1 MSTSIKFMRGLLWSV
16 PIVAVSL
23 FAILQASAGTTS
35 AVIPTGKIS
44 TTSMGDYTSYPNGS
58 VVGVTNIAPVAMIVE
73 STDEQ
78 LFYKAY
84 TDYTDMTNKGSPD
97 ITYNNTFQYQG
108 YFNSSVCYSYVG
120 GTFVPAAVATNYTCS
135 GKYSGNFMNWVTM
148 SRLDMLRFAM
158 YGGLRTVDTPTK
170 TVITR
175 AIIPNDG
182 HAWVKVYTGSDAS
195 SYVPNLTGNT
205 VSLCNATI
213 GNLSSATN
221 TSAGLYI
228 ANGAY
233 TQWASTQTSQCN
245 TNATANADPN
255 APNSSSS
262 FVVSVQVCDGTYD
275 TRTMCKTY
283 GTTTTSIKPTGVLQ
297 QFGQSDSS
305 QPIRFAL
312 MSGSRVTPRTGGVL
326 RKNASFIEGNLT
338 SSGTVDHTCATV
350 TNEVNFADGTF
361 CAQTG
366 NNQGVIQNLSE
377 ISLNTTNNNWSG
389 SVWNGCSTYGIY
401 NRYPGFSVN
410 GILDDP
416 GKSGGGATQYHCG
429 AWGNPVAEMY
439 GEALRYMSGASSA
452 TSGFDT
458 SSTDGTGM
466 SQNLTWIPPVTT
478 SNYCAS
484 CAIVLI
490 SSGGITFDGDE
501 LPALSS
507 VLHDDVNTATDSIG
521 TNEGATGNQ
530 YLVGRLLTASTDLAP
545 GNSVNTTSDVCQ
557 AQTITKFSL
566 VRGICPDGASVEG
579 SYLVAGEAWQAWVNG
594 ITLANVASPN
604 QIKPV
609 HTYAVA
615 LSESIPTFT
624 IPTSAGNVT
633 LAPLC
638 QSSNSNPGTA
648 PAETAAASAYR
659 TCGLLSLQLGQT
671 TSVLSPYYVY
681 GQAFNAAGTTGSF
694 TVVWDD
700 STWGNDHDLDVI
712 SVVSWCV
719 GTACGSTSDTSAT
732 PTNFCWN
739 TNVSG
744 AKAAYSSVSTATSA
758 SCTGGHLK
766 AAIGTN
772 QVLVRT
778 ETISA
783 AAGNDLTLGFS
794 VSGVNGSNNGVGG
807 ANNGV
812 HRMFYRPGN
821 QNFSLVTTSSSY
833 PTSSTTP
840 QVEIFTAA
848 GSTASVNLQNPL
860 WYAAKYGGFTYT
872 SAGVGQPSSTTDAV
886 PTQVSQWEGTDPTTG
901 QLTGNPAN
909 YFLARNPSALVAG
922 LQNAFQQIASSGNSA
937 NNFGN
942 ATTPSSSNDANGD
955 GLSYQV
961 QYFMKRYG
969 VNWTGSLQAFWT
981 DSNGYLREG
990 TTSGGN
996 QVLAS
1001 TADYIVSGPDTSAGA
1016 LPNAITSYRCTI
1028 PPVPPTGSTTFDPSS
1043 SANSSY
1049 CSIESATNPLI
1060 PVWDATTLLNTYYD
1074 PTVSA
1079 SATIIANMAK
1089 QRAYTADASIGATAE
1104 GQRYIFTYLTATPN
1118 GSTATGTV
1126 TNGTQ
1131 TDFVWNPSS
1140 CSSLLGTGLFATYT
1154 LSSTSGFCGSYN
1166 VLNLLLTSITVRTG
1180 NFGLL
1185 NEESNVL
1192 SQNLVN
1198 WVRGQEDTT
1207 DYRSRTNNATTGKST
1222 YRLGDIVNSSPTIV
1236 STPAESY
1243 DLLYS
1248 DYSYASFRSNYQN
1261 RRQMVYVGAN
1271 DGMLH
1276 AFNSG
1281 FYVSGQAATTSG
1293 STTTAATNPTDYR
1306 QLPSGLTDGDSAVP
1320 QGNNWALGQEAWA
1333 FVPQNLLPHLRWMAD
1348 QNYTHVFY
1356 VDGSPV
1362 VSDVKIFGTST
1373 STSCQSGTPA
1383 SSDIDTKGHVCGW
1396 GTVMVVPFRLG
1407 GGPISVPM
1415 YYDSDTTA
1423 ADTQV
1428 SNSSYVLLDITDPEQ
1443 PPTVLG
1449 EITTGSFA
1457 LGAPA
1462 FAVHREASDGQL
1474 HFLLTIGSGPSD
1486 NGGPTGTGYK
1496 PVAAAAGSTLSVYVY
1511 DLANILAS
1519 NTATSSSTPVA
1530 SFTGTT
1536 GKGPANSFASDMIAS
1551 DFDLDNSSEGVYFG
1565 VNTNPPTDTSQAQV
1579 FSGSLWKVNMN
1590 TGVAGSPDTSDP
1602 GSWNLVQIINNGQ
1615 PISVRPEVAVDS
1627 SNRPMVY
1634 FGTGRSYTPND
1645 DSGSSAQGIQQE
1657 YIYGVSDN
1665 SLLTTLPA
1673 ACQASPTVSTLYN
1686 ASNTTVTASGTVSSP
1701 TGPTTATT
1709 VASLQAA
1716 LTATVTSGSN
1726 AGCYQYSG
1734 WYDSL
1739 AAGTG
1744 GNVQQPAERVV
1755 SSQTL
1760 LDGILLTPTYIPPS
1774 AAQITASGSSACNPI
1789 PVPGTSNLYGLNYI
1803 TGTADTSLAGTF
1815 GVSGGFISKSISL
1828 GTGKASSPVLH
1839 VNNGVVSAGFGI
1851 SGGTRLISVGTYPAG
1866 ANGEISWREPVDNQ

>member
-16 PIVAVSL
+16 PIVAISV
-23 FAILQASAGTTS
+23 FAIFQASAGTT
-35 AVIPTGKIS
+35 ATVIPTGKIS
-44 TTSMGDYTSYPNGS
+44 TTNMPDYASYPDGS
-58 VVGVTNIAPVAMIVE
+58 VVGVTTIAPVAMIVE

-97 ITYNNTFQYQG
+97 ITYNNAFEYQG
-108 YFNSSVCYSYVG
+108 YFNSAVCYNYTG
-120 GTFVPAAVATNYTCS
+120 NTFVPAAVATNYTCS
-135 GKYSGNFMNWVTM
+135 GSSQYSGNFMNWVTM

-182 HAWVKVYTGSDAS
+182 HAWVKVYSGTDVS
-195 SYVPNLTGNT
+195 SYLPVAKGTT
-205 VSLCNATI
+205 AVSLCNATT
-213 GNLSSATN
+213 GDLSAATN
-221 TSAGLYI
+221 SSAGLYI
-228 ANGAY
+228 ASGVF
-233 TQWASTQTSQCN
+233 TQWASMASSQCN
-245 TNATANADPN
+245 TNNGDTN
-255 APNSSSS
+255 APTSSTPL
-262 FVVSVQVCDGTYD
+262 VVSVQVCDGTYD
-275 TRTMCKTY
+275 TRTMCKSY
-283 GTTTTSIKPTGVLQ
+283 GTAPATISLKPTGVLQ

-338 SSGTVDHTCATV
+338 SAGIADHTCTTV

-361 CAQTG
+361 CTQTG
-366 NNQGVIQNLSE
+366 KNQGVIQNLSE
-377 ISLNTTNNNWSG
+377 ISLNTTNNYWNGG
-389 SVWNGCSTYGIY
+389 SWNGCSTYGIY

-410 GILDDP
+410 GVLDDP
-416 GKSGGGATQYHCG
+416 GESSKATNYHCG

-478 SNYCAS
+478 ANYCAA

-501 LPALSS
+501 LPSLTS
-507 VLHDDVNTATDSIG
+507 VLHDDVNSATDLIG
-521 TNEGATGNQ
+521 TNEGVTGNS
-530 YLVGRLLTASTDLAP
+530 YLVGRMLATSTDLAP
-545 GNSVNTTSDVCQ
+545 GSNVNTTSDVCQ
-557 AQTITKFSL
+557 AQTVTKFSL
-566 VRGICPDGASVEG
+566 VRGICPDGASMEG
-579 SYLVAGEAWQAWVNG
+579 GYLVAGEAWQAWVNG

-638 QSSNSNPGTA
+638 QSSNSTA
-648 PAETAAASAYR
+648 LPAETAAATTYR

-671 TSVLSPYYVY
+671 TSTKSPYYVY
-681 GQAFNAAGTTGSF
+681 GQTFNTAGTTGSF

-719 GTACGSTSDTSAT
+719 GTACGSTSDTSAS
-732 PTNFCWN
+732 PSNFCWN

-744 AKAAYSSVSTATSA
+744 AQAAYSTVATATSA

-766 AAIGTN
+766 AAIGAN

-778 ETISA
+778 ETLSA

-794 VSGVNGSNNGVGG
+794 VSGVNGSNNGVSG
-807 ANNGV
+807 ANNGI

-821 QNFSLVTTSSSY
+821 QNFNLVTTSSSY
-833 PTSSTTP
+833 PTTSTAP

-848 GSTASVNLQNPL
+848 GSKAGVSLQNPL

-872 SAGVGQPSSTTDAV
+872 SAVVGQPSSTTDAV
-886 PTQVSQWEGTDPTTG
+886 PTLATQWQGTDGTG
-901 QLTGNPAN
+901 DPAN
-909 YFLARNPSALVAG
+909 YFLARDPSALVAG

-961 QYFMKRYG
+961 QYFMQRYG
-969 VNWTGSLQAFWT
+969 VSWTGSLQAFWS

-990 TTSGGN
+990 TTSGGD
-996 QVLAS
+996 QVLSS

-1016 LPNAITSYRCTI
+1016 LPNAVTSYRCTI
-1028 PPVPPTGSTTFDPSS
+1028 PPVPPAGSTTFDPSA
-1043 SANSSY
+1043 SANSSS
-1049 CSIESATNPLI
+1049 CSIESATNPLV
-1060 PVWDATTLLNTYYD
+1060 PTWDATTLLNTYYD
-1074 PTVSA
+1074 PTVTA

-1089 QRAYTADASIGATAE
+1089 QRAYAADASIGATAE
-1104 GQRYIFTYLTATPN
+1104 GQRYIFTYLTAQPN

-1154 LSSTSGFCGSYN
+1154 LSSTSGFCGSN
-1166 VLNLLLTSITVRTG
+1166 VSLNILGVTIASGRIG

-1207 DYRSRTNNATTGKST
+1207 DYRSRTNNATTGKNT

-1248 DYSYASFRSNYQN
+1248 DYSYAAFRSNYQN

-1306 QLPSGLTDGDSAVP
+1306 QLPSGLTDGDAAVP

-1348 QNYTHVFY
+1348 KNYTHVFY

-1373 STSCQSGTPA
+1373 STSCQAGTPA

-1415 YYDSDTTA
+1415 YYDTDTTV

-1428 SNSSYVLLDITDPEQ
+1428 SNSSYVLLDVTDPEL

-1496 PVAAAAGSTLSVYVY
+1496 PVAAATGSTLSVYVY

-1519 NTATSSSTPVA
+1519 NSATSSSTPVA

-1536 GKGPANSFASDMIAS
+1536 GGGPANSFASDMIAS
-1551 DFDLDNSSEGVYFG
+1551 DFDLNNSAEGVYFG
-1565 VNTNPPTDTSQAQV
+1565 VNTNPPTSTSQPQV

-1590 TGVAGSPDTSDP
+1590 TGAAAARDTSDP
-1602 GSWNLVQIINNGQ
+1602 GTWALTQIINNGE

-1634 FGTGRSYTPND
+1634 FGTGRSYTAND

-1657 YIYGVSDN
+1657 YIVGVSDN

-1673 ACQASPTVSTLYN
+1673 ACQASPTWSSLYN

-1701 TGPTTATT
+1701 SGPTTATT
-1709 VASLQAA
+1709 IASLQTA

-1744 GNVQQPAERVV
+1744 GNVQQPSERVV
-1755 SSQTL
+1755 SGQTL
-1760 LDGILLTPTYIPPS
+1760 LGNILLTPTYIPPS
-1774 AAQITASGSSACNPI
+1774 AAQIIAAGSSACNPV

-1803 TGTADTSLAGTF
+1803 TGTTDTTLASSF
-1815 GVSGGFISKSISL
+1815 GLSSGFISKSVSL

-1839 VNNGVVSAGFGI
+1839 VNSNGMVSAAFGI
-1851 SGGTRLISVGTYPAG
+1851 SGGTKLVPVPPLPAKS
-1866 ANGEISWREPVDNQ
+1866 NGEISWREPVDNQ